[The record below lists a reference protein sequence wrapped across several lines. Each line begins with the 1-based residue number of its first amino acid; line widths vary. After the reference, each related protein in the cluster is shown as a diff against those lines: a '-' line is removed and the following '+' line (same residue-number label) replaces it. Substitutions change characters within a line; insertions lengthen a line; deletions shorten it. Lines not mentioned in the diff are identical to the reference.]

1 MYIPVDIN
9 NTTIKGTEDGVA
21 QIRSLPLL
29 IIEMMSSK
37 MPPLDYQFQQAT
49 ATTHTDESADNHDI
63 NRIFIFGCTAL
74 INIQQ

>member
-21 QIRSLPLL
+21 QIRSLPNL

-37 MPPLDYQFQQAT
+37 IPPLDYQFQQAA
-49 ATTHTDESADNHDI
+49 ATTDTDELQDNQGI
-63 NRIFIFGCTAL
+63 NRVSIFECKAL
-74 INIQQ
+74 INLKE